1 MSIVKICKICYHK
14 KAKYKM
20 PLKGANM
27 IEVIQDTLIDAI
39 KLLPFLF
46 ITYLLME
53 YLEHKTG
60 DKTKDIV
67 KKSGKLGP
75 LFGGILGV
83 FPQCGFSAAAASLY
97 AGRVITIGT
106 LIAVFLSTSDEML
119 PILISEA
126 VPVDLILKILG
137 IKLLIGVVAGFII
150 DAVYR
155 IILKNSRKN
164 NKKNTDEEHTEEVIG
179 HMCEHE
185 HCDCEHGIFKS
196 ALKHTIN
203 ILIFILVITFILNTL
218 IHFIGEDNIANAI
231 SKVPFAGIL
240 VSALLGFIPNC
251 AGSVI
256 ITELY
261 LSNLISFGS
270 MIAGLLVGSG
280 IGILVLFKTNKHVKE
295 NLKISVLLYII
306 GIIAGLIIDLII

>member
-1 MSIVKICKICYHK
+1 
-14 KAKYKM
+14 
-20 PLKGANM
+20 M
-27 IEVIQDTLIDAI
+27 IDVIKDTLFDSI

-46 ITYLLME
+46 LAYLLME

-60 DKTKDIV
+60 NKTKDIV

-75 LFGGILGV
+75 LWGGIIGI
-83 FPQCGFSAAAASLY
+83 FPQCGFSAAAANLY
-97 AGRVITIGT
+97 AGKIITMGT

-126 VPVDLILKILG
+126 APASLIFKILA
-137 IKLLIGVVAGFII
+137 IKLVVGIIAGFII
-150 DAVYR
+150 DLVIRATG
-155 IILKNSRKN
+155 K
-164 NKKNTDEEHTEEVIG
+164 NKKEETEEAVG

-203 ILIFILVITFILNTL
+203 IFIFITIITFAINTL
-218 IHFIGEDNIANAI
+218 IHFIGEETIEKAIAG
-231 SKVPFAGIL
+231 VPVLGIL
-240 VSALLGFIPNC
+240 VSSIFGLIPNC

-280 IGILVLFKTNKHVKE
+280 IGILVLFKSNKNIKE
-295 NLKISVLLYII
+295 NLTITGLLMLV
-306 GIIAGLIIDLII
+306 GIIVGLIIDFVI

>member
-1 MSIVKICKICYHK
+1 
-14 KAKYKM
+14 
-20 PLKGANM
+20 M
-27 IEVIQDTLIDAI
+27 IDVIKDTLFDSI

-46 ITYLLME
+46 LAYLLME

-60 DKTKDIV
+60 NKTKDIV

-75 LFGGILGV
+75 LWGGIIGI
-83 FPQCGFSAAAASLY
+83 FPQCGFSAAAANLY
-97 AGRVITIGT
+97 AGKIITMGT

-126 VPVDLILKILG
+126 APASLILKILA
-137 IKLLIGVVAGFII
+137 IKLVVGIIAGFII
-150 DAVYR
+150 DLVINVIGKDKKVEPEEAV
-155 IILKNSRKN
+155 
-164 NKKNTDEEHTEEVIG
+164 G
-179 HMCEHE
+179 HMCEHD

-203 ILIFILVITFILNTL
+203 IFIFITIITFAINTL
-218 IHFIGEDNIANAI
+218 IHFIGEETIEKAIAG
-231 SKVPFAGIL
+231 VPVLGIL
-240 VSALLGFIPNC
+240 VSSIFGLIPNC

-280 IGILVLFKTNKHVKE
+280 IGILVLFKSNKNIKE
-295 NLKISVLLYII
+295 NLTITGLLMLV
-306 GIIAGLIIDLII
+306 GIIVGLIIDFVI

>member
-1 MSIVKICKICYHK
+1 
-14 KAKYKM
+14 
-20 PLKGANM
+20 M
-27 IEVIQDTLIDAI
+27 IDVIKDTLFDSI

-46 ITYLLME
+46 LAYLLME

-60 DKTKDIV
+60 NKTKDIV

-75 LFGGILGV
+75 LWGGIIGV
-83 FPQCGFSAAAASLY
+83 FPQCGFSAAAANLY
-97 AGRVITIGT
+97 AGKIITMGT

-126 VPVDLILKILG
+126 APVSLILKVLA
-137 IKLLIGVVAGFII
+137 IKLVVGIIAGFII
-150 DAVYR
+150 DLVIR
-155 IILKNSRKN
+155 ITGKT
-164 NKKNTDEEHTEEVIG
+164 KKEETEEAVG
-179 HMCEHE
+179 HMCEHD

-203 ILIFILVITFILNTL
+203 IFIFITVITFVINTL
-218 IHFIGEDNIANAI
+218 IHFIGEETIEKTIAG
-231 SKVPFAGIL
+231 VPVLGIL
-240 VSALLGFIPNC
+240 VSSIFGLIPNC

-280 IGILVLFKTNKHVKE
+280 IGILVLFKSNKNIKE
-295 NLKISVLLYII
+295 NLTITGILMLI
-306 GIIAGLIIDLII
+306 GIIVGLIIDFII

>member
-1 MSIVKICKICYHK
+1 
-14 KAKYKM
+14 
-20 PLKGANM
+20 M
-27 IEVIQDTLIDAI
+27 IDVIKDTLFDSI

-46 ITYLLME
+46 LAYLLME

-60 DKTKDIV
+60 NKTKDIV

-75 LFGGILGV
+75 LWGGIIGI
-83 FPQCGFSAAAASLY
+83 FPQCGFSAAAANLY
-97 AGRVITIGT
+97 AGKIITMGT

-126 VPVDLILKILG
+126 APASLILKIIAIKVAVG
-137 IKLLIGVVAGFII
+137 IIAGFII
-150 DAVYR
+150 DLVINVIGKTKKVEPEEAV
-155 IILKNSRKN
+155 
-164 NKKNTDEEHTEEVIG
+164 G
-179 HMCEHE
+179 HMCEHD

-203 ILIFILVITFILNTL
+203 IFIFITIITFAINTL
-218 IHFIGEDNIANAI
+218 IYFIGEETIEKAIAG
-231 SKVPFAGIL
+231 VPVLGIL
-240 VSALLGFIPNC
+240 VSSIFGLIPNC

-280 IGILVLFKTNKHVKE
+280 IGILVLFKSNKNIKE
-295 NLKISVLLYII
+295 NLTITGLLMLV
-306 GIIAGLIIDLII
+306 GIIVGLIIDFVI

>member
-1 MSIVKICKICYHK
+1 
-14 KAKYKM
+14 
-20 PLKGANM
+20 M
-27 IEVIQDTLIDAI
+27 IDVIKDTLFDSI

-46 ITYLLME
+46 LAYLLME

-60 DKTKDIV
+60 NKTKGIV

-75 LFGGILGV
+75 LWGGIIGI
-83 FPQCGFSAAAASLY
+83 FPQCGFSAAANLY
-97 AGRVITIGT
+97 AGKIITMGT

-126 VPVDLILKILG
+126 APASLILKILA
-137 IKLLIGVVAGFII
+137 IKLVVGIIAGFII
-150 DAVYR
+150 DLVINVIGKTKKVEPEEAV
-155 IILKNSRKN
+155 
-164 NKKNTDEEHTEEVIG
+164 G
-179 HMCEHE
+179 HMCEHD

-203 ILIFILVITFILNTL
+203 IFIFITIITFAINTL
-218 IHFIGEDNIANAI
+218 IHFIGEETIEKAIAG
-231 SKVPFAGIL
+231 VPVLGIL
-240 VSALLGFIPNC
+240 VSSIFGLIPNC

-280 IGILVLFKTNKHVKE
+280 IGILVLFKSNKNIKE
-295 NLKISVLLYII
+295 NLTITGLLMLV
-306 GIIAGLIIDLII
+306 GIIVGLIIDFVI

>member
-1 MSIVKICKICYHK
+1 
-14 KAKYKM
+14 
-20 PLKGANM
+20 M
-27 IEVIQDTLIDAI
+27 IDVIKDTLFDSI

-46 ITYLLME
+46 LAYLLME

-60 DKTKDIV
+60 NKTKGIV

-75 LFGGILGV
+75 LWGGIIGI
-83 FPQCGFSAAAASLY
+83 FPQCGFSAAAANLY
-97 AGRVITIGT
+97 AGKIITMGT

-126 VPVDLILKILG
+126 APASLILKVLA
-137 IKLLIGVVAGFII
+137 IKLVVGIIAGFII
-150 DAVYR
+150 DLVIRATG
-155 IILKNSRKN
+155 K
-164 NKKNTDEEHTEEVIG
+164 NKKEETEEAVG

-203 ILIFILVITFILNTL
+203 IFIFITIITFAINTL
-218 IHFIGEDNIANAI
+218 IHFIGEETIEKAIAG
-231 SKVPFAGIL
+231 VPVLGIL
-240 VSALLGFIPNC
+240 VSSIFGLIPNC

-280 IGILVLFKTNKHVKE
+280 IGILVLFKSNKNIKE
-295 NLKISVLLYII
+295 NLTITGLLMLV
-306 GIIAGLIIDLII
+306 GIIVGLIIDFVI

>member
-1 MSIVKICKICYHK
+1 
-14 KAKYKM
+14 
-20 PLKGANM
+20 M
-27 IEVIQDTLIDAI
+27 IDVIKDTLFDSI

-46 ITYLLME
+46 LAYLLME

-60 DKTKDIV
+60 NKTKDIV

-75 LFGGILGV
+75 LWGGIIGI
-83 FPQCGFSAAAASLY
+83 FPQCGFSAAAANLY
-97 AGRVITIGT
+97 AGKIITMGT

-126 VPVDLILKILG
+126 APASLIFKILA
-137 IKLLIGVVAGFII
+137 IKLVVGIIAGFII
-150 DAVYR
+150 DLVIRATG
-155 IILKNSRKN
+155 K
-164 NKKNTDEEHTEEVIG
+164 NKKEETEEAVG

-203 ILIFILVITFILNTL
+203 IFIFITIITFAINTL
-218 IHFIGEDNIANAI
+218 IHFIGEETIEKTIAG
-231 SKVPFAGIL
+231 VPVLGIL
-240 VSALLGFIPNC
+240 VSSIFGLIPNC

-280 IGILVLFKTNKHVKE
+280 IGILVLFKSNKNIKE
-295 NLKISVLLYII
+295 NLTITGLLMLV
-306 GIIAGLIIDLII
+306 GIIVGLIIDFVI